1 MNGRVFR
8 KQEFI
13 DLLGQFRN
21 VYEMSCKSMVD
32 IADTEFDVVLM
43 DAYNHVCR
51 YFTSTITKTFW
62 QSQCQI
68 SFWYV
73 TLFSVKFYFEVY
85 EINVAHSDVAFLFFA
100 EYIKLTTSLFTIHMC
115 EFEIQMSVFDMKLF
129 LFKLFYINENNILKI
144 HRVVVEFELL
154 VLW

>member
-13 DLLGQFRN
+13 DLLSQFRN

-51 YFTSTITKTFW
+51 YFTSTITKTF
-62 QSQCQI
+62 
-68 SFWYV
+68 
-73 TLFSVKFYFEVY
+73 
-85 EINVAHSDVAFLFFA
+85 
-100 EYIKLTTSLFTIHMC
+100 
-115 EFEIQMSVFDMKLF
+115 
-129 LFKLFYINENNILKI
+129 
-144 HRVVVEFELL
+144 
-154 VLW
+154 

>member
-43 DAYNHVCR
+43 DAYNHV
-51 YFTSTITKTFW
+51 
-62 QSQCQI
+62 
-68 SFWYV
+68 
-73 TLFSVKFYFEVY
+73 
-85 EINVAHSDVAFLFFA
+85 
-100 EYIKLTTSLFTIHMC
+100 
-115 EFEIQMSVFDMKLF
+115 
-129 LFKLFYINENNILKI
+129 
-144 HRVVVEFELL
+144 
-154 VLW
+154 